1 MGGRFELVQIPLVT
15 LIDSMDTLII
25 MGNRTEFS
33 RAVSI
38 VIHSLPNFNLDVN
51 VSLFET
57 TIRILG
63 M

>member
-1 MGGRFELVQIPLVT
+1 MT

-25 MGNRTEFS
+25 MGNRSEFI
-33 RAVSI
+33 RAVN
-38 VIHSLPNFNLDVN
+38 VVVNSLPNFNLDVN

-63 M
+63 NIIQT